1 MCLQGVSLSS
11 QSRSAS
17 EEDREVVDGG
27 SSMWRNVKSIATMLM
42 EDPEVVEERA
52 TGPIVEGVDFKLGRI
67 QFGLMYDFQNLTL
80 TLRII
85 RAVDLPAKDVT
96 GTSDPYVKIL
106 LLPDKKHKL
115 LTKVKKR
122 NLNPHWNECFLFEG
136 EVDIHVCS
144 SYHFPVLGVFL
155 FIYSL
160 KVENVGV
167 ERVFTQN

>member
-1 MCLQGVSLSS
+1 MSLSS

-17 EEDREVVDGG
+17 EEDRDGGDGG
-27 SSMWRNVKSIATMLM
+27 SSSVSMWRNVKNIATMLM
-42 EDPEVVEERA
+42 EDPEVVEETA
-52 TGPIVEGVDFKLGRI
+52 TASIIEGVDYKLGRL
-67 QFGLMYDFQNLTL
+67 QFALMYDFQNLTL

-136 EVDIHVCS
+136 E
-144 SYHFPVLGVFL
+144 
-155 FIYSL
+155 
-160 KVENVGV
+160 
-167 ERVFTQN
+167 

>member
-1 MCLQGVSLSS
+1 MHVILY
-11 QSRSAS
+11 SR
-17 EEDREVVDGG
+17 
-27 SSMWRNVKSIATMLM
+27 L
-42 EDPEVVEERA
+42 
-52 TGPIVEGVDFKLGRI
+52 

-85 RAVDLPAKDVT
+85 RATDLPAKDVT

-136 EVDIHVCS
+136 KESISLTDKMFCS
-144 SYHFPVLGVFL
+144 NAFG
-155 FIYSL
+155 
-160 KVENVGV
+160 
-167 ERVFTQN
+167 ERDVKNYKANKRT